1 MQKNSTYQRTTS
13 MKENKYIHVRV
24 TTKARTECILEKNG
38 TFFIQVKEK
47 AERGEANK
55 RVREL
60 LAQTQNCKPEELR
73 LVKGGRSPS
82 KTYLLSK

>member
-1 MQKNSTYQRTTS
+1 MEEKQ
-13 MKENKYIHVRV
+13 YIHVRA

-38 TFFIQVKEK
+38 TYHIQVKEK

-55 RVREL
+55 RIREL
-60 LAQTQNCKPEELR
+60 LAQTLHCTSKELH

-82 KTYLLSK
+82 KTYLFSNQKTS

>member
-1 MQKNSTYQRTTS
+1 MQENSSFKRSTS
-13 MKENKYIHVRV
+13 MKENTYIHVRV

-38 TFFIQVKEK
+38 MYFIQVKEK

-60 LAQTQNCKPEELR
+60 LALAQNCKPEELR

-82 KTYLLSK
+82 KTYLLTK